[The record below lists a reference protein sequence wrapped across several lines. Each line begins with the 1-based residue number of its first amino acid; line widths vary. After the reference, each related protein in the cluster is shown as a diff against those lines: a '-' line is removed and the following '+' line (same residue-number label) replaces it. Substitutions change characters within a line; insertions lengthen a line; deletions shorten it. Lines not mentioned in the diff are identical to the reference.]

1 MSFSYFD
8 KICMTWLHHLVM
20 KPDIASNLV
29 IVWLLQG
36 CDGSVLLDDTAR
48 FKGEKNA
55 GPNRNSVKGF
65 DIIDNIKA
73 DVERM
78 CPSTVSCA
86 DILTLA
92 AREAVIA
99 VLRFS
104 FFRISFTFFFITF
117 NLLISK
123 L

>member
-1 MSFSYFD
+1 
-8 KICMTWLHHLVM
+8 M

-78 CPSTVSCA
+78 CPLTVSCA
-86 DILTLA
+86 DILILA
-92 AREAVIA
+92 ARESVIA
-99 VLRFS
+99 VLRF
-104 FFRISFTFFFITF
+104 FFFPDF
-117 NLLISK
+117 FYLFFHYF
-123 L
+123 